1 MHGVEPFDA
10 PDDTKKFI
18 FLMTRCETFGNSLFA
33 NIFHIFLLNHLIS
46 IKNPTK
52 PSLDEIL

>member
-10 PDDTKKFI
+10 PDYTEKFI
-18 FLMTRCETFGNSLFA
+18 FLMTRCETFGNSLFE